1 MRRFLQCLCDGE
13 SVGPKFFSIHFSC
26 HFLFFLRAIPRIFSM
41 ESAHNI
47 TMPINRALVNR
58 TAPIAIITMDAVR
71 GCGST
76 MWIHTKMKS
85 ATVSRKNTLSRM
97 QIAVEK
103 CIGYPLKK
111 QQATIGLL
119 PNEASA
125 VKVCFH
131 YRAQCQ

>member
-1 MRRFLQCLCDGE
+1 
-13 SVGPKFFSIHFSC
+13 
-26 HFLFFLRAIPRIFSM
+26 M
-41 ESAHNI
+41 ESAHKI

-76 MWIHTKMKS
+76 MWIHTKIKS
-85 ATVSRKNTLSRM
+85 VTVSRKNTPSRM

-119 PNEASA
+119 PNEASV

-131 YRAQCQ
+131 YRAQCR